1 MGIFLG
7 LDPIQQFLL
16 QEPPQL
22 SLSLTEGMRGNIPE
36 TCPCDEGA
44 WVHLENLCRRFSI
57 EELICHWFGSVTDVV
72 NGCYL
77 RLPASN
83 VSREERDARR
93 A

>member
-1 MGIFLG
+1 MGIFLSF
-7 LDPIQQFLL
+7 DPVQQFLL

-22 SLSLTEGMRGNIPE
+22 SLAFAEGMRGDISK
-36 TCPCDEGA
+36 TCPRDEGA
-44 WVHLENLCRRFSI
+44 GVHLENLCRRFSI
-57 EELICHWFGSVTDVV
+57 EELICHWLGSVTDVV